1 MNVDQAFEIL
11 KENRLTENI
20 QTVRRWIRNGEI
32 KAHITNNRKAGYIIN
47 EDDLNYFISSRNPL
61 SKEINR
67 LNSKIRELEETLEE
81 QEPKIV
87 PPEDY
92 DKLKGGYEAAQRLR
106 DRYKEEN
113 KQLREEL
120 KKASVSVN
128 ATNDV
133 M

>member
-61 SKEINR
+61 SKEIDR

-81 QEPKIV
+81 REPKTIEVV
-87 PPEDY
+87 PADY
-92 DKLKGGYEAAQRLR
+92 DKLKGGYEAAQSLR

-120 KKASVSVN
+120 KKSQ
-128 ATNDV
+128 
-133 M
+133 